1 MGIRTAAAQ
10 TAAALQLARDI
21 PAPVLADL
29 LGWSVERAEDWAS
42 AAAHDWTTYPE
53 LRSPS
58 RKVITLGD

>member
-1 MGIRTAAAQ
+1 MNAKPDPPFIGHTH
-10 TAAALQLARDI
+10 
-21 PAPVLADL
+21 L